1 MYCATNTSFTSQ
13 SSPILKLDYLQ
24 LECYTFLEENKYL
37 LLINK
42 NDIKEETCIWNIC
55 FHFQFLFHCSFL
67 FTFFYRLKSE
77 IILQDSLGG
86 NSRTVM
92 IG

>member
-1 MYCATNTSFTSQ
+1 MK
-13 SSPILKLDYLQ
+13 PDYLQ
-24 LECYTFLEENKYL
+24 LECYIFLEENKYL

-42 NDIKEETCIWNIC
+42 NDIKQETCLWNIC
-55 FHFQFLFHCSFL
+55 FHFQFLFRCSFL
-67 FTFFYRLKSE
+67 FTFFFRLKSE
-77 IILQDSLGG
+77 MILQDSLGG